1 LDFVTM
7 DVLSFLQLLLSGIL
21 LGGIYAMVAAGL
33 ALCFGVLGLLNLAH
47 GSVLVLA
54 AYAYQSLQVALPHGS
69 IFGFLLIPCLC
80 GLAGFV
86 TFTALLGV
94 PYRRSSQDF
103 LTPALLITLGL
114 GLVLEELVSILWGH
128 SMAGVEGRVS
138 PIQLGE
144 LSLSGSR
151 VLILLM
157 MVILS
162 LALHTW
168 LKHTD
173 SGRCLRALAQD
184 HLAATVVGVS
194 PVGTSALAFTIATG
208 LSAVAGLFYVT
219 LFTVT
224 PHLALPLTVKALFLI
239 VVSGRGSMVAP
250 LAGGLFLGVLETLGA
265 GLMGAN
271 RASIIALAIL
281 LACLC
286 YRPGG
291 LFSQGG
297 VRKAL

>member
-1 LDFVTM
+1 M
-7 DVLSFLQLLLSGIL
+7 DVVSFLQLLLSGIL
-21 LGGIYAMVAAGL
+21 LGGVYAMVAAGL

-47 GSVLVLA
+47 GSFLVLA
-54 AYAYQSLQVALPHGS
+54 AYAYQTLQAAFPHGS
-69 IFGFLLIPCLC
+69 AFGFLLIPCLF
-80 GLAGFV
+80 GLVGFV
-86 TFTALLGV
+86 TFTALLGG
-94 PYRRSSQDF
+94 PYRRSPEDF

-114 GLVLEELVSILWGH
+114 ALVLEELVSILWGH
-128 SMAGVEGRVS
+128 SMAGVEGRLS
-138 PIQLGE
+138 PIQLGQ
-144 LSLSGSR
+144 LSLSGNR

-162 LALHTW
+162 TALHTW

-184 HLAATVVGVS
+184 HLAATVVGIS

-208 LSAVAGLFYVT
+208 LSAMAGLFYVT

-224 PHLALPLTVKALFLI
+224 PHLGLPLTLKALLLI
-239 VVSGRGSMVAP
+239 VVSGRGSLVAP
-250 LAGGLFLGVLETLGA
+250 LLGGLLLGVLETLVA
-265 GLMGAN
+265 GLIGASW
-271 RASIIALAIL
+271 ASLIALAIL

-291 LFSQGG
+291 LFSEGG
-297 VRKAL
+297 LRKAV

>member
-1 LDFVTM
+1 
-7 DVLSFLQLLLSGIL
+7 LLVNGIL

-33 ALCFGVLGLLNLAH
+33 ALCFGVMGLLNLAH

-54 AYAYQSLQVALPHGS
+54 AYAYQAFQAAVPTGS
-69 IFGFLLIPCLC
+69 ILGFFLIPCLF

-86 TFTALLGV
+86 VFTPLLGL
-94 PYRRSSQDF
+94 PYRRSPEDF
-103 LTPALLITLGL
+103 LTPALLVTLGL
-114 GLVLEELVSILWGH
+114 ALVLEEFASILWGH
-128 SMAGVEGRVS
+128 SMAGVEGRLS
-138 PIQLGE
+138 PIQLGP

-157 MVILS
+157 IVVLS

-168 LKHTD
+168 LKRTD
-173 SGRCLRALAQD
+173 SGRRLRALAQD
-184 HLAATVVGVS
+184 RFAATVVGIS
-194 PVGTSALAFTIATG
+194 PVRTTALALTIATG

-224 PHLALPLTVKALFLI
+224 PDLGLPLTVKALFLI

-250 LAGGLFLGVLETLGA
+250 LAGGLLLGVVETLVA
-265 GLMGAN
+265 GLIGPS
-271 RASIIALAIL
+271 RASVIALAFL

-286 YRPGG
+286 FRPGG
-291 LFSQGG
+291 LFSEGG
-297 VRKAL
+297 IRKSI